1 LLAAIWFGVN
11 ERTLATT
18 IACNA
23 NTLGIALAYMA
34 GPAMVDS
41 VDDLPE
47 YMWACFL
54 AALACAAAATLYF
67 PAAPPTPPS
76 HSQVEPAL
84 ARAFPSPSSSSPTEE
99 EIAAAAQL
107 RNNNNC
113 STSVGSL
120 STSPPEMLSSS
131 PEHLHH
137 QLPHQQ
143 QTNHISSSDE
153 DVECGVHRHLLGHS
167 HSASGYGAMERAHG
181 DSAGGVVGHSRSD
194 SLLLNGVGGRSSI
207 SNGRHVRAQSQNEL
221 AVARSFAAMSS
232 PPCSF
237 VRSEA
242 ILAERS
248 RADQASRILASLAM
262 FKAMFS
268 APGFMHTL
276 LVFGVAEAN
285 INGFATFM
293 FLIME
298 PWGYQ
303 SMQLVSRTTAQLKQT
318 LRPHA

>member
-1 LLAAIWFGVN
+1 
-11 ERTLATT
+11 
-18 IACNA
+18 
-23 NTLGIALAYMA
+23 
-34 GPAMVDS
+34 MVDS

-99 EIAAAAQL
+99 EIAAAVQL

-131 PEHLHH
+131 PEHLHQQH
-137 QLPHQQ
+137 QPPHQQ

-153 DVECGVHRHLLGHS
+153 DVESGVHRHLLGHS
-167 HSASGYGAMERAHG
+167 HSASGYGAMEHAHG

-194 SLLLNGVGGRSSI
+194 SLLLNGVGGRSSN

-276 LVFGVAEAN
+276 LVFGVAEVT

-303 SMQLVSRTTAQLKQT
+303 SMQLVRQNNGAAEAK
-318 LRPHA
+318 LRPQRA